1 MPDSETPFPPFWIND
16 KDHHGWPLEPRVIEA
31 ARAIWER
38 TCRAVI
44 LKLKDP
50 GRAPEII
57 EAAAVAV
64 SRALQ
69 RAGRDP
75 IRDMESYLYWTCMRR
90 MNRIAAR
97 ESREQS
103 GHETGALE
111 LLAANTAGRR
121 KDDLADQLYVK
132 EVLSLVDPSTR
143 DMFMMR
149 TAGYSWGE
157 IAEMRGYAN
166 SHSAEVQFGKKW
178 KAAKARLERSSRR
191 GAGSPERHR
200 L

>member
-16 KDHHGWPLEPRVIEA
+16 RDHHGRSLEPRVIEA

-38 TCRAVI
+38 AYRAVI

-57 EAAAVAV
+57 EIAAIAV

-69 RAGRDP
+69 RTNRDP
-75 IRDMESYLYWTCMRR
+75 IRDMEAYLYWTCMRR

-111 LLAANTAGRR
+111 VLAANTAGRR
-121 KDDLADQLYVK
+121 KDDLADELYVK

-149 TAGYSWGE
+149 IAGYSWGE
-157 IAEMRGYAN
+157 IARMRGYAN

-191 GAGSPERHR
+191 TAGPLRRER
-200 L
+200 

>member
-1 MPDSETPFPPFWIND
+1 
-16 KDHHGWPLEPRVIEA
+16 
-31 ARAIWER
+31 
-38 TCRAVI
+38 VI

-57 EAAAVAV
+57 ENAAVAV

-90 MNRIAAR
+90 INRIAAR

-103 GHETGALE
+103 GHATSTLE
-111 LLAANTAGRR
+111 LLAANTAGKRT
-121 KDDLADQLYVK
+121 DDPADGIYVK
-132 EVLSLVDPSTR
+132 EVLSLVDPGTR
-143 DMFMMR
+143 EIFTMR
-149 TAGYSWGE
+149 IAGYSWGE

-178 KAAKARLERSSRR
+178 KAAKARLERSPWR
-191 GAGSPERHR
+191 GAGSPERQR
-200 L
+200 